1 MQPLILQSSVD
12 TTKRDPDL
20 EIVNKVLLRH
30 QAAIFRLPNHLA
42 EKATKEIII
51 EEEGVIP
58 PLLLLLQIAQKVAKK
73 VVHQMTIKEER
84 VNFVLEIE
92 EKISITK
99 NECIIY

>member
-20 EIVNKVLLRH
+20 EIVRNVLLRH

-58 PLLLLLQIAQKVAKK
+58 PLLLQIAQKVAKE

>member
-1 MQPLILQSSVD
+1 VQPLILQSSVD

-20 EIVNKVLLRH
+20 EIVRNVLLRH

-58 PLLLLLQIAQKVAKK
+58 PLLLLQIAQKVAKE